1 MSADL
6 SQSKTA
12 QQLNRRRHSVIII
25 SDIECFQ
32 INYSYSKKRRFSVPH
47 AEFSMMESSRLRTFD
62 LYTTIFPKLPR
73 VPSNKDLELSETES
87 TDGGGIKNEK
97 ILDNDN
103 NKENHN
109 KEKQV

>member
-25 SDIECFQ
+25 SDIGCFK

-47 AEFSMMESSRLRTFD
+47 AEFRMMESSRLRTFD

-87 TDGGGIKNEK
+87 TDGGIKNEK